1 MKSMSVSKKICTAA
15 ICVALCYVL
24 PVILHSVGGGHA
36 FSPMH
41 FPVLLCGLLCGPLYG
56 ALCGVVGPVISSV
69 LSGMPQAPQLISMI
83 PELVVYGIVSGI
95 LFKFVRTKSIYANL
109 YISLIPAMIAGR
121 IAGGIVKSFVYLS
134 NAESYSVSLWVGS
147 YIIKTF
153 PGIIAQLIIIPML
166 VFALIKSNVIE
177 SPEVLKTYE

>member
-1 MKSMSVSKKICTAA
+1 MKSMSLSKKICTAG

-24 PVILHSVGGGHA
+24 PLILHSVGAGQA

-56 ALCGVVGPVISSV
+56 ALCGIIGPVLSSV

-95 LFKFVRTKSIYANL
+95 LFKLICTKSTYANL

-121 IAGGIVKSFVYLS
+121 IVGGIAKIFVYLS
-134 NAESYSVSLWVGS
+134 NAEAYSVSLWVGS

-153 PGIIAQLIIIPML
+153 PGIIAQLIIIPIL
-166 VFALIKSNVIE
+166 VFALIKSHVITSTE
-177 SPEVLKTYE
+177 ALKTHE